1 MKKLLKYVLVASCL
15 CAEAV
20 YANLVISP
28 TQMYLGDKAR
38 QRSATVVMEAT
49 DLTEPKSF
57 EMSAYKWSQNAQGE
71 DVLEPEQDILI
82 NPKNFVLQP
91 NAQQVIRVGFSRPL
105 SKEEMA
111 QEKTWRIVFK
121 EIAPVVEE
129 DALQFLFTIS
139 VPLFVGKQDAIQVT
153 ATPRYQNDH
162 LFLEIE
168 NHAASH
174 VQISSISILNQQI
187 QPIATTREMKYL
199 LNQQKHSFDMG
210 QIKLSD
216 LKNYILKL
224 ETDKSEQAIELK
236 MKG

>member
-1 MKKLLKYVLVASCL
+1 M
-15 CAEAV
+15 
-20 YANLVISP
+20 
-28 TQMYLGDKAR
+28 
-38 QRSATVVMEAT
+38 
-49 DLTEPKSF
+49 
-57 EMSAYKWSQNAQGE
+57 
-71 DVLEPEQDILI
+71 
-82 NPKNFVLQP
+82 
-91 NAQQVIRVGFSRPL
+91 
-105 SKEEMA
+105 
-111 QEKTWRIVFK
+111 
-121 EIAPVVEE
+121 
-129 DALQFLFTIS
+129 
-139 VPLFVGKQDAIQVT
+139 T

-174 VQISSISILNQQI
+174 VQISSISILNQQK
-187 QPIATTREMKYL
+187 QPVATTREMKYL

>member
-1 MKKLLKYVLVASCL
+1 MKRLLKYMLVVSCL
-15 CAEAV
+15 GVEVV
-20 YANLVISP
+20 YANMVISP

-57 EMSAYKWSQNAQGE
+57 EMFAYKWSQNAQGE

-91 NAQQVIRVGFSRPL
+91 KTQQIIRVGFSRPL
-105 SKEEMA
+105 TKEEMA
-111 QEKTWRIVFK
+111 QERIWRIIFK

-129 DALQFLFTIS
+129 DTLQFLFTIS
-139 VPLFVGKQDAIQVT
+139 VPLFVGKQDAINVT
-153 ATPRYQNDH
+153 ATPRYQNNR

-174 VQISSISILNQQI
+174 VQISSISILDQKKQA
-187 QPIATTREMKYL
+187 IATSSEMKYL

>member
-1 MKKLLKYVLVASCL
+1 
-15 CAEAV
+15 
-20 YANLVISP
+20 
-28 TQMYLGDKAR
+28 MYLGDKAR

-129 DALQFLFTIS
+129 DALRFLF
-139 VPLFVGKQDAIQVT
+139 L
-153 ATPRYQNDH
+153 
-162 LFLEIE
+162 
-168 NHAASH
+168 
-174 VQISSISILNQQI
+174 
-187 QPIATTREMKYL
+187 YL
-199 LNQQKHSFDMG
+199 
-210 QIKLSD
+210 
-216 LKNYILKL
+216 
-224 ETDKSEQAIELK
+224 
-236 MKG
+236 

>member
-1 MKKLLKYVLVASCL
+1 
-15 CAEAV
+15 
-20 YANLVISP
+20 
-28 TQMYLGDKAR
+28 
-38 QRSATVVMEAT
+38 
-49 DLTEPKSF
+49 
-57 EMSAYKWSQNAQGE
+57 MSAYKSSQNAQGE

-91 NAQQVIRVGFSRPL
+91 NAQQVIRVGFTADHFLR
-105 SKEEMA
+105 K
-111 QEKTWRIVFK
+111 KWRKKNLAYCFK

-174 VQISSISILNQQI
+174 VQISSISILNQQK

>member
-1 MKKLLKYVLVASCL
+1 MKRLLKYMLVVSCL
-15 CAEAV
+15 GVEVV
-20 YANLVISP
+20 YANMVISP

-57 EMSAYKWSQNAQGE
+57 EMFAYKWSQNAQGE
-71 DVLEPEQDILI
+71 DVLEPEQDLLI

-91 NAQQVIRVGFSRPL
+91 KTQQIIRVGFSRPL
-105 SKEEMA
+105 TKEEMA
-111 QEKTWRIVFK
+111 QERIWRIIFK

-129 DALQFLFTIS
+129 DTLQFLFTIS
-139 VPLFVGKQDAIQVT
+139 VPLFVGKQDAINVT
-153 ATPRYQNDH
+153 ATPRYQNNR

-174 VQISSISILNQQI
+174 VQISSISILDQKRQA
-187 QPIATTREMKYL
+187 IATSSEMKYL

>member
-1 MKKLLKYVLVASCL
+1 MKRLLKYMLVAGCL
-15 CAEAV
+15 CVEAV

-129 DALQFLFTIS
+129 EALRFLF
-139 VPLFVGKQDAIQVT
+139 L
-153 ATPRYQNDH
+153 
-162 LFLEIE
+162 
-168 NHAASH
+168 
-174 VQISSISILNQQI
+174 
-187 QPIATTREMKYL
+187 YL
-199 LNQQKHSFDMG
+199 
-210 QIKLSD
+210 
-216 LKNYILKL
+216 
-224 ETDKSEQAIELK
+224 
-236 MKG
+236 